1 MRFLI
6 VRTEVRRCAPDQVVQ
21 AWADGHRVR
30 DERTSPEPR
39 RQTFSADTRDAAM
52 RLARALTSAG
62 PVRSGRH
69 RIKVVRLG
77 HD

>member
-6 VRTEVRRCAPDQVVQ
+6 VRTEVRRCAPDQVDH
-21 AWADGHRVR
+21 AWSQGHRVR
-30 DERTSPEPR
+30 DERISPEPR
-39 RQTFSADTRDAAM
+39 RQIFSADTRETAL
-52 RLARALTSAG
+52 RLARALASAG

-77 HD
+77 PD